1 MASTQHWRPLLAV
14 SAAAMVLAG
23 CATSS
28 ATAQGPPPPITSL
41 SSYQALS
48 LPIDAV
54 RLATAIRD
62 ARALLDVAKIP
73 PGGVE
78 STASIKPSLASGDP
92 NYVTV
97 SRTYVVA
104 KLPLHVGAAFLP
116 EGAMATIRGSS
127 PTSSQVGFTYPNVQW
142 PDSRTLLYTMQR
154 AAHGYS
160 VRIDAEVSWV
170 SAKPVVAYVAP
181 GASRVGVALTSLHH
195 VIGATV
201 TSSSAIQRITGVVNA
216 MPAAPPNGLVGMCL
230 AGGGTTTLTVSF
242 WHSGAL
248 HPYARVV
255 MDPDCDGASIIHYGA
270 NGTIT
275 ARGEASSGGAGNV
288 IAHLAGVTIAPP
300 G

>member
-1 MASTQHWRPLLAV
+1 MASTQHFRPLLAM
-14 SAAAMVLAG
+14 SAAAFVLAG
-23 CATSS
+23 CATSGG
-28 ATAQGPPPPITSL
+28 TAQGPAPPITSL
-41 SSYQALS
+41 SSYRALS

-62 ARALLDVAKIP
+62 ARALLDVAIIP

-78 STASIKPSLASGDP
+78 STALTKPSLLPGDP

-104 KLPLHVGAAFLP
+104 KLPRHLGAAFLP
-116 EGAMATIRGSS
+116 KGAMATIRGSS
-127 PTSSQVGFTYPNVQW
+127 PTSSQVGFTYPNVKW

-160 VRIDAEVSWV
+160 VRIDAEVTWV
-170 SAKPVVAYVAP
+170 SVKPLDAYVAP

-195 VIGATV
+195 VIGTTV
-201 TSSSAIQRITGVVNA
+201 TSSSTIQGITGVVND
-216 MPAAPPNGLVGMCL
+216 MPAAPTNGVSGGCL
-230 AGGGTTTLTVSF
+230 GDGGTSTLTVSF
-242 WHSGAL
+242 WHSGAM

-255 MDPDCDGASIIHYGA
+255 MDPACEGVAIIHYGA
-270 NGTIT
+270 KGTVI
-275 ARGEASSGGAGNV
+275 ASGEASSAGAGNV
-288 IAHLAGVTIAPP
+288 IAHLAGVAIAPV